1 MPPFKVLTP
10 YILWLLTLIG
20 VFAQQTE
27 NPELTSLR
35 EKAKQGDPASQLSL
49 ANCYGLGKFGAERSI
64 SQSIH
69 WLGLAAR
76 GPDINI
82 RRKAGFQ
89 LAFLFSFGGDEIGG
103 AKEALF
109 WSEQT
114 YRLGETNALSLC
126 AFNHRRLGNLKMA
139 YAYALADAR
148 WTMSKEKIGKVEAEY
163 EKLLSPRERE
173 LARKDADALDPLKM
187 MNKEADEVLLKV
199 LTMLATKGEHD
210 SEHELGLQ
218 HLSGGM
224 GLTKDKEKAI
234 YWLKRAAAGGH
245 QKAKDKLVEISGQK

>member
-1 MPPFKVLTP
+1 MPRSKVLT
-10 YILWLLTLIG
+10 LCMAWLLSFIV

-27 NPELTSLR
+27 SPELTSLR
-35 EKAKQGDPASQLSL
+35 EKAELGDPAAQLALSD
-49 ANCYGLGKFGAERSI
+49 CYSLGKLGAERNITKSM
-64 SQSIH
+64 H
-69 WLGLAAR
+69 WIERAAT
-76 GPDINI
+76 GPDLKIQ
-82 RRKAGFQ
+82 RTAGFK
-89 LAFLFSFGGDEIGG
+89 LAFLFSFGMGELDRP
-103 AKEALF
+103 KDALF
-109 WSEQT
+109 WSEKT
-114 YRLGETNALSLC
+114 YRLGETNALRLC
-126 AFNHRRLGNLKMA
+126 AFNHRKLGNLKMA

-148 WTMSKEKIGKVEAEY
+148 WSMSKEKIGKVEAEY

-187 MNKEADEVLLKV
+187 MNKEVDEVLLKV
-199 LTMLATKGEHD
+199 LTMLATQGEHD

-234 YWLKRAAAGGH
+234 YWLKRAAAGGY